1 MADDAA
7 QKVLRDA
14 LKLLPNSQAR
24 SNALGNRAKTDER
37 WFFSERLPRSR
48 ISLSR
53 IGMSQRL
60 LTVAAW
66 LCFGFIVYAT
76 LSSQSARPEL
86 TTTEPPL
93 IVFIERFGAYA
104 VLGCL
109 FRLAHPRRVVL
120 VSPVVLGSAVLLEL
134 LQIFVPDRDA
144 RISDALEKLA
154 GGFVGIVL
162 ANAIQTFSGF
172 RGRKI

>member
-1 MADDAA
+1 MVSWSGTPAISQDRTCNRCSCAVTSSHCVVACIIRQAA
-7 QKVLRDA
+7 RPA
-14 LKLLPNSQAR
+14 A
-24 SNALGNRAKTDER
+24 A
-37 WFFSERLPRSR
+37 PRV
-48 ISLSR
+48 R

-66 LCFGFIVYAT
+66 SCFVFIVYAT

-86 TTTEPPL
+86 TSTEPPL

-120 VSPVVLGSAVLLEL
+120 VVLVVFGGAVLLEL
-134 LQIFVPDRDA
+134 LQNFVPDRDA
-144 RISDALEKLA
+144 RISDALVKSA
-154 GGFVGIVL
+154 GGFVGVVL
-162 ANAIQTFSGF
+162 ADAIRDEG
-172 RGRKI
+172 

>member
-1 MADDAA
+1 M
-7 QKVLRDA
+7 
-14 LKLLPNSQAR
+14 
-24 SNALGNRAKTDER
+24 
-37 WFFSERLPRSR
+37 
-48 ISLSR
+48 
-53 IGMSQRL
+53 

-76 LSSQSARPEL
+76 LSSQSARPQL
-86 TTTEPPL
+86 TSTEPPL

-120 VSPVVLGSAVLLEL
+120 VSLVVLGSAVL

-162 ANAIQTFSGF
+162 ANAIQIFSGS